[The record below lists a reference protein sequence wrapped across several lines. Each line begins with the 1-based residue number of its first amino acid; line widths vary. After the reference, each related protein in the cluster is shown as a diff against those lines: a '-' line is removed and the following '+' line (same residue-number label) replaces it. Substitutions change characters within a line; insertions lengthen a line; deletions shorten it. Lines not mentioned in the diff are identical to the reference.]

1 MERKDGYQEAMLPFF
16 NLCISVLLLEKAIY
30 EYSIYKKINTAIL

>member
-16 NLCISVLLLEKAIY
+16 NLCISVLLLEKLFIN
-30 EYSIYKKINTAIL
+30 IQFTKK